1 MTILNRVILAIML
14 WTTLEAGTAMS
25 AIVQPLVNTDWVAE
39 NLDNEKVVLI
49 DLRNKIDGGS
59 YKTYLEG
66 HIPTSVHS
74 DYLKDG
80 WRVGRYDVVG
90 LLPTE
95 TQFEALARRLGVS
108 QNSHVVLIPAG
119 VSSTDFGS
127 SARVYWTFKVFGH
140 ENVSILNGGY
150 ASWIA
155 AHPELI
161 ERGAPVAPA
170 PGNFV
175 ARFQQQGYIAAD
187 EVAQLVGKT
196 DTATLLDGRNEAQ
209 YYGEA
214 KHPKAAQPGRIPG
227 AQQLFQ
233 EIAYDV
239 DNNQLK
245 SVGELQALYADVRS
259 DQPVISYCN
268 TGHWA
273 ATNWFVLSEIL
284 GRKDVKLYDGSM
296 VEWTADADNPLEI
309 GKSNLQKIKGFFKS
323 VLG

>member
-1 MTILNRVILAIML
+1 M
-14 WTTLEAGTAMS
+14 
-25 AIVQPLVNTDWVAE
+25 
-39 NLDNEKVVLI
+39 
-49 DLRNKIDGGS
+49 
-59 YKTYLEG
+59 
-66 HIPTSVHS
+66 
-74 DYLKDG
+74 
-80 WRVGRYDVVG
+80 
-90 LLPTE
+90 
-95 TQFEALARRLGVS
+95 
-108 QNSHVVLIPAG
+108 LIPAD

-127 SARVYWTFKVFGH
+127 SARVFWTFKVFGH

-214 KHPKAAQPGRIPG
+214 KHPKAVRPGRIPG